1 MPTRWL
7 TDQLG
12 EDGTVSSLVPWGF
25 ESYAR
30 VLHPAYKTEGSD
42 ERPVTWADIARYTGA
57 TVHPKCQF
65 PNIAKVES
73 VDEGPLQASPWTDP
87 PSVGSLPSS
96 LAAVLIGHLTRGSS
110 KSEECGFG
118 IWTGW
123 SDIDC
128 EIPETAALELS
139 SRTLAIAFGPIR
151 LSEQSVVRTRHQSA
165 YCWWPA
171 DRSWF
176 VATDIDLVST
186 YLGGP
191 VQVIAGLM
199 TDQRVE
205 VMPARPDD
213 SIRYTADDINPATS

>member
-1 MPTRWL
+1 MPTRWI

-12 EDGTVSSLVPWGF
+12 DDGTVSSLVPWCF

-30 VLHPAYKTEGSD
+30 LLHPAYKTDGSV
-42 ERPVTWADIARYTGA
+42 ERAVTWTEIASYNGA
-57 TVHPKCQF
+57 TIHPKCQF

-73 VDEGPLQASPWTDP
+73 VDEGPLQSGPWTDP
-87 PSVGSLPSS
+87 PSVGSLPPS
-96 LAAVLIGHLTRGSS
+96 LAAILIEHLSRGSS

-118 IWTGW
+118 VWTGW

-128 EIPETAALELS
+128 VIPETAELELS

-151 LSEQSVVRTRHQSA
+151 LGAESVVRFRHQSA

-171 DRSWF
+171 DRSWY

-186 YLGGP
+186 YIGGSA
-191 VQVIAGLM
+191 QVIAGLIS
-199 TDQRVE
+199 DRRVE
-205 VMPARPDD
+205 VIPARPDD
-213 SIRYTADDINPATS
+213 SIRYTADDINPAPC